1 MIGSLN
7 KLLRN
12 VASLKGKSAF
22 DKVSTRAWIIKLI
35 ESDQSYILGGYEGA
49 KGEASS
55 L

>member
-12 VASLKGKSAF
+12 VASLNGKSAF
-22 DKVSTRAWIIKLI
+22 DKVSTHTWMIIRV
-35 ESDQSYILGGYEGA
+35 ESDQSHILGGHEGA
-49 KGEASS
+49 KGKASC

>member
-22 DKVSTRAWIIKLI
+22 DKVSTRACMIICA
-35 ESDQSYILGGYEGA
+35 ESDKSHILGGHEGA
-49 KGEASS
+49 KGEASC